1 MLRAVVGLRLRIE
14 GRAGPEG
21 LGWKAEEFGLDAEGS
36 GEPSKVLESLKDL
49 ARFLCLERS
58 LTFSVWDVQMSQT
71 GPCTIKKRP
80 ACLFPA
86 RL

>member
-21 LGWKAEEFGLDAEGS
+21 LGWKVKAFGLDAEGR

-49 ARFLCLERS
+49 ARFVFGKITDFQCVGYSDEPDLPLHRQEKAS
-58 LTFSVWDVQMSQT
+58 LSV
-71 GPCTIKKRP
+71 PC
-80 ACLFPA
+80 
-86 RL
+86 